1 MFKSCLFKTSTF
13 GCSFCT
19 SNYCKLDLVLDFY
32 FASVLILSKR
42 LTLQCFM
49 VMSNL
54 HTKLQ
59 QYLCGERRVFL
70 GGVYMTPGRL
80 SPCSEYTPV
89 PSQGSIFVYT
99 RAPGLHDTSTK
110 CYAGVSSPRFLF
122 WGREFHSGTKSGSGV
137 M

>member
-1 MFKSCLFKTSTF
+1 
-13 GCSFCT
+13 
-19 SNYCKLDLVLDFY
+19 
-32 FASVLILSKR
+32 
-42 LTLQCFM
+42 M
-49 VMSNL
+49 VMLNL

-99 RAPGLHDTSTK
+99 RVLVYMIP
-110 CYAGVSSPRFLF
+110 PQN
-122 WGREFHSGTKSGSGV
+122 V
-137 M
+137 MPA